1 MKTTEALKT
10 IMQKQDLGTNKI
22 ADRLGKTP
30 STISDRIHQ
39 ENISVSKLNELLRVL
54 DYKIILVPRETTEK
68 EDWVRIE

>member
-10 IMQKQDLGTNKI
+10 IMQKQEIGTNRI

-54 DYKIILVPRETTEK
+54 DYKIVLVPRETTEK